1 MQCLHM
7 QKPGILEILEHSEPF
22 HNCIL
27 THLELCHIYKNLQIF
42 RTMTYLKP
50 DTYSELSQRL
60 KMEFFLQNS
69 KMLELFFQSALSYIF
84 ERVLNMSISQ

>member
-1 MQCLHM
+1 MQCLHV
-7 QKPGILEILEHSEPF
+7 QKPGILGILEHSEPF

-27 THLELCHIYKNLQIF
+27 THLEPCHIYKNLQIF

-69 KMLELFFQSALSYIF
+69 KML
-84 ERVLNMSISQ
+84 